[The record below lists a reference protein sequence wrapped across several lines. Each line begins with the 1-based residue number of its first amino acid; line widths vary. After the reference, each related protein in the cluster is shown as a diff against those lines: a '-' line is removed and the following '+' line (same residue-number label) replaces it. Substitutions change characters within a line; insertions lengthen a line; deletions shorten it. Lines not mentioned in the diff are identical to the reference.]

1 MLGWLSC
8 LKFLLRQLEYNLLVK
23 YNYLINYLS
32 SLLFCTILFET
43 LFILWITNV
52 IVDKKAKTTSDR
64 KIIRNS
70 SKSHW
75 AIITT
80 IIILRIENII
90 IRYQRKAGNIEI
102 CKIFN

>member
-1 MLGWLSC
+1 MLRWLAC

-52 IVDKKAKTTSDR
+52 IVDKKAKTTSD
-64 KIIRNS
+64 KKMIRNS
-70 SKSHW
+70 SKIHW
-75 AIITT
+75 AILTT

-90 IRYQRKAGNIEI
+90 IRHQRKDGN
-102 CKIFN
+102 K